1 MYLNN
6 RKVYILKEIHLI
18 MIKGSNKYEK
28 IAESLQGFYN
38 LEDFADRLK
47 VDKPRAIY
55 VIHRLRKLGF
65 VKTIYGSKNKRLY
78 NISLRNKQKGV
89 SYTDKIN
96 EATSNPG
103 IQIMS
108 SNPYYVYGRVI
119 SYEEALI
126 YAIKQKDIRY
136 IIASLALFRKIKDW
150 SLLYKLAKKE
160 NLTKEVVALY
170 EISRKVI
177 KKVRRMPKR
186 FLNLTK
192 KKKLNNFNYIV
203 KGISSDDF
211 KETERKWKIYIPLNY
226 SDLEEYKR

>member
-1 MYLNN
+1 
-6 RKVYILKEIHLI
+6 

>member
-38 LEDFADRLK
+38 LEDFTDRLK

-126 YAIKQKDIRY
+126 YAIKQKDVRY

>member
-1 MYLNN
+1 
-6 RKVYILKEIHLI
+6 

-47 VDKPRAIY
+47 VDKPKAIY

>member
-1 MYLNN
+1 
-6 RKVYILKEIHLI
+6 

-47 VDKPRAIY
+47 VDKPKAIY

-126 YAIKQKDIRY
+126 YAIKQKDVRY